1 MNCIESSIKDEAPVI
16 GYLTVTSDG
25 ILKSTRNL
33 METKIQKMIPFTN
46 QFHFEVEAEA
56 DDDIVLTV
64 QSCAHEHLKSNFKK
78 NYIGAVN
85 FYIGFKKALREA
97 EVFDK
102 VRRFTSFSKRRQ
114 NCWAKLYNDGHDYF
128 KDMCEELNQAR
139 HQVLIT
145 DWWLTP
151 FFLLKRPDDI
161 NHKHNRVDGIL
172 KRLADRGVKI
182 FIILFRE
189 PLNILCNDSEQ
200 THFYLESLSRNIR
213 VRRHPIVPQ
222 LWSHH
227 EKSCI
232 IDQ

>member
-1 MNCIESSIKDEAPVI
+1 
-16 GYLTVTSDG
+16 
-25 ILKSTRNL
+25 
-33 METKIQKMIPFTN
+33 
-46 QFHFEVEAEA
+46 
-56 DDDIVLTV
+56 
-64 QSCAHEHLKSNFKK
+64 
-78 NYIGAVN
+78 
-85 FYIGFKKALREA
+85 
-97 EVFDK
+97 
-102 VRRFTSFSKRRQ
+102 
-114 NCWAKLYNDGHDYF
+114 
-128 KDMCEELNQAR
+128 MCDELNKAR

-161 NHKHNRVDGIL
+161 NHKHNRIDAIL
-172 KRLADRGVKI
+172 KKLGDRGVKI

-227 EKSCI
+227 
-232 IDQ
+232 